1 MGTVSR
7 LSEPRS
13 RANRRR
19 EESNDRRP
27 KRRPASG
34 AGRATRMAT
43 QQTTTAG
50 RVLVGPSVILL
61 FVWMI
66 VPLVMTLYFS
76 TLRYSLLDPD
86 SVSFVGLQNYTAFLS
101 DPDFLTALYNTLVLV
116 ASVLIIS
123 VCGGI
128 LVALLMDQ
136 PVFGQNVLRLMV
148 IAPFFVIPTVSALVW
163 KNLLMN
169 PDSGL
174 FAWIA
179 RSLGFDPI
187 VWFTNW
193 PMLSVVIVV
202 SWEWLPFA
210 SLILL
215 TALQSLDEEQKEAA
229 SLDGAG
235 PIAYFGYIVL
245 PHIARA
251 ITVVILIE
259 TIFLLS
265 VFAEI
270 YVTTSG
276 GPGNATTNIPFLV
289 YKQALLNF
297 DIGGASAGGII
308 AVILANIVAFF
319 LVRIIGRNLE
329 G

>member
-1 MGTVSR
+1 VATR
-7 LSEPRS
+7 QTT
-13 RANRRR
+13 A
-19 EESNDRRP
+19 
-27 KRRPASG
+27 
-34 AGRATRMAT
+34 AGRI
-43 QQTTTAG
+43 
-50 RVLVGPSVILL
+50 LVAPSVILL
-61 FVWMI
+61 FAWMI
-66 VPLVMTLYFS
+66 VPLAMTLCFS
-76 TLRYSLLDPD
+76 SLRYSLLDAEN
-86 SVSFVGLQNYTAFLS
+86 SGFVGLQNYTAFLS
-101 DPDFLTALYNTLVLV
+101 DPDFIAAFSNTLILV
-116 ASVLIIS
+116 GSVFVAS

-136 PVFGQNVLRLMV
+136 PVFGQTVLRLMV
-148 IAPFFVIPTVSALVW
+148 IAPFFVMPTVSALVW

-179 RSLGFDPI
+179 ISLGFSPV
-187 VWFTNW
+187 VWFTNH
-193 PMLSVVIVV
+193 PMLSVIVVV

-235 PIAYFGYIVL
+235 PISYFGYIVL

-276 GPGNATTNIPFLV
+276 GPGVATTNIPFLV
-289 YKQALLNF
+289 YKQALLDF
-297 DIGGASAGGII
+297 DVGSASAGGVI
-308 AVILANIVAFF
+308 AVVLANVVAIFLMRIV
-319 LVRIIGRNLE
+319 GRYLE

>member
-1 MGTVSR
+1 
-7 LSEPRS
+7 
-13 RANRRR
+13 
-19 EESNDRRP
+19 
-27 KRRPASG
+27 
-34 AGRATRMAT
+34 MAT

-50 RVLVGPSVILL
+50 RVLVAPSVILL
-61 FVWMI
+61 FIWMI
-66 VPLVMTLYFS
+66 VPLALTLYFS
-76 TLRYSLLDPD
+76 LLHYSLLDPD
-86 SVSFVGLQNYTAFLS
+86 NISFVGLANYTSFLS
-101 DPDFLTALYNTLVLV
+101 DPNFIAALVNTLVLV
-116 ASVLIIS
+116 VSVLVIS

-136 PVFGQNVLRLMV
+136 QVYGLNVLRLMV
-148 IAPFFVIPTVSALVW
+148 IAPFFVMPTVSALVW

-169 PDSGL
+169 PDSGF

-179 RSLGFDPI
+179 KSLGFSPI

-193 PMLSVVIVV
+193 PMLSIIIIV

-235 PIAYFGYIVL
+235 PFAYFGYIVL
-245 PHIARA
+245 PHISRA

-276 GPGNATTNIPFLV
+276 GPGVATTNIPFLV
-289 YKQALLNF
+289 YKQALLDF
-297 DIGGASAGGII
+297 DVGGASAGGII
-308 AVILANIVAFF
+308 AVILANIVAIF
-319 LVRIIGRNLE
+319 LMRIIGKNLE

>member
-1 MGTVSR
+1 
-7 LSEPRS
+7 
-13 RANRRR
+13 
-19 EESNDRRP
+19 
-27 KRRPASG
+27 
-34 AGRATRMAT
+34 MAT
-43 QQTTTAG
+43 QQTTAAG
-50 RVLVGPSVILL
+50 RILVAPSVVLL
-61 FVWMI
+61 FAWMI
-66 VPLVMTLYFS
+66 VPLAMTLYFS
-76 TLRYSLLDPD
+76 LLRYSLLDAEN
-86 SVSFVGLQNYTAFLS
+86 SGFVGLQNYTAFFS
-101 DPDFLTALYNTLVLV
+101 DPDFVAALFNTLILV
-116 ASVLIIS
+116 GSVLAIS

-136 PVFGQNVLRLMV
+136 PVFGQTVLRLMV
-148 IAPFFVIPTVSALVW
+148 IAPFLVMPTVSALVW

-179 RSLGFDPI
+179 ISLGFSPI
-187 VWFTNW
+187 VWFTNH

-235 PIAYFGYIVL
+235 PISYFGYIVL

-270 YVTTSG
+270 CVTTSG
-276 GPGNATTNIPFLV
+276 GPGVATTNIPFLV
-289 YKQALLNF
+289 YKQALLDF
-297 DIGGASAGGII
+297 DVGSASAGGVI
-308 AVILANIVAFF
+308 AVVLANVVAIFLMRIV
-319 LVRIIGRNLE
+319 GPNPE

>member
-1 MGTVSR
+1 
-7 LSEPRS
+7 
-13 RANRRR
+13 
-19 EESNDRRP
+19 
-27 KRRPASG
+27 
-34 AGRATRMAT
+34 MAT
-43 QQTTTAG
+43 QQTATAG
-50 RVLVGPSVILL
+50 RALVSPSVILL
-61 FVWMI
+61 FIWMI

-76 TLRYSLLDPD
+76 TLRYSLLDSD
-86 SVSFVGLQNYTAFLS
+86 NWAFVGLQNYASFLS
-101 DPDFLTALYNTLVLV
+101 DPDFLTALLNTLILV
-116 ASVLIIS
+116 VSVLIIS
-123 VCGGI
+123 VGGGM

-136 PVFGQNVLRLMV
+136 PVFGLNILRLMV
-148 IAPFFVIPTVSALVW
+148 IAPFFVMPTVSALVW

-179 RSLGFDPI
+179 RSLGFEPI

-193 PMLSVVIVV
+193 PMLSVIIVV

-235 PIAYFGYIVL
+235 AFSYFGYIVL
-245 PHIARA
+245 PHISRA

-276 GPGNATTNIPFLV
+276 GPGTATTNIPFLV

-297 DIGGASAGGII
+297 DVGSASAGGII
-308 AVILANIVAFF
+308 AVILANIVAIF
-319 LVRIIGRNLE
+319 LMRIIGKNLE

>member
-1 MGTVSR
+1 
-7 LSEPRS
+7 
-13 RANRRR
+13 
-19 EESNDRRP
+19 
-27 KRRPASG
+27 
-34 AGRATRMAT
+34 MAT

-50 RVLVGPSVILL
+50 RILVSPSVILL
-61 FVWMI
+61 FAWMI
-66 VPLVMTLYFS
+66 APLARTLYFS
-76 TLRYSLLDPD
+76 ALHYSLLDPTD
-86 SVSFVGLQNYTAFLS
+86 ISFVGLANYSF
-101 DPDFLTALYNTLVLV
+101 FLTDANFIAALVNTLILV
-116 ASVLIIS
+116 AATLVIS
-123 VCGGI
+123 VGGGM

-136 PVFGQNVLRLMV
+136 PVFGLNLLRLMV
-148 IAPFFVIPTVSALVW
+148 IAPFFVMPTVSALVW

-179 RSLGFDPI
+179 RSLGFSPI
-187 VWFTNW
+187 VWFTNA
-193 PMLSVVIVV
+193 PMLSVIIVV

-235 PIAYFGYIVL
+235 PLSYFGYIVL

-270 YVTTSG
+270 FVTTSG
-276 GPGNATTNIPFLV
+276 GPGVATTNIPWLV
-289 YKQALLNF
+289 YKEALLNF
-297 DIGGASAGGII
+297 DVGGASAGGIV
-308 AVILANIVAFF
+308 AVILANIVAIF
-319 LVRIIGRNLE
+319 LMRIVGRNLE
-329 G
+329 A

>member
-1 MGTVSR
+1 MGF
-7 LSEPRS
+7 E
-13 RANRRR
+13 
-19 EESNDRRP
+19 
-27 KRRPASG
+27 
-34 AGRATRMAT
+34 
-43 QQTTTAG
+43 
-50 RVLVGPSVILL
+50 
-61 FVWMI
+61 
-66 VPLVMTLYFS
+66 
-76 TLRYSLLDPD
+76 
-86 SVSFVGLQNYTAFLS
+86 
-101 DPDFLTALYNTLVLV
+101 
-116 ASVLIIS
+116 
-123 VCGGI
+123 
-128 LVALLMDQ
+128 
-136 PVFGQNVLRLMV
+136 
-148 IAPFFVIPTVSALVW
+148 
-163 KNLLMN
+163 
-169 PDSGL
+169 
-174 FAWIA
+174 
-179 RSLGFDPI
+179 PI

-193 PMLSVVIVV
+193 PMLSVIIIV

-235 PIAYFGYIVL
+235 PISYFVYIVL

-276 GPGNATTNIPFLV
+276 GPGVATTNIPFLV

-297 DIGGASAGGII
+297 DVGGASAGGIV
-308 AVILANIVAFF
+308 AVILANIVAIF

>member
-1 MGTVSR
+1 MPSATRTGDW
-7 LSEPRS
+7 
-13 RANRRR
+13 RAQR
-19 EESNDRRP
+19 EE
-27 KRRPASG
+27 
-34 AGRATRMAT
+34 RATTMAT
-43 QQTTTAG
+43 QQTATAG
-50 RVLVGPSVILL
+50 RALVSPSVILL
-61 FVWMI
+61 FIWMI
-66 VPLVMTLYFS
+66 VPLAMTLYFS
-76 TLRYSLLDPD
+76 TLRYSLLDPE
-86 SVSFVGLQNYTAFLS
+86 SSGFVGLQNYTSFLS
-101 DPDFLTALYNTLVLV
+101 DPDFLTALFNTLILVVSVLV
-116 ASVLIIS
+116 IS
-123 VCGGI
+123 VGGGM

-136 PVFGQNVLRLMV
+136 PVFGLNILRLMV
-148 IAPFFVIPTVSALVW
+148 IAPFFVMPTVSALVW

-179 RSLGFDPI
+179 RSLGFEPI

-193 PMLSVVIVV
+193 PMLSVIIVV

-235 PIAYFGYIVL
+235 AFSYFGYIVL
-245 PHIARA
+245 PHISRA

-276 GPGNATTNIPFLV
+276 GPGTATTNIPFLV

-297 DIGGASAGGII
+297 DVGSASAGGII
-308 AVILANIVAFF
+308 AVILANIVAIF
-319 LVRIIGRNLE
+319 LMRIIGKNLE

>member
-1 MGTVSR
+1 
-7 LSEPRS
+7 
-13 RANRRR
+13 
-19 EESNDRRP
+19 
-27 KRRPASG
+27 
-34 AGRATRMAT
+34 MAT

-50 RVLVGPSVILL
+50 RILAAPSVIIL

-76 TLRYSLLDPD
+76 TLHYSLLDPD
-86 SVSFVGLQNYTAFLS
+86 NVRFVGLANYISFLS
-101 DPDFLTALYNTLVLV
+101 DPNFIAALINTLVLV
-116 ASVLIIS
+116 VSALIIS

-148 IAPFFVIPTVSALVW
+148 IAPFFVMPTVSALVW

-179 RSLGFDPI
+179 KSLGFSPI

-193 PMLSVVIVV
+193 PMLSIVIIV

-229 SLDGAG
+229 ALDGAG
-235 PIAYFGYIVL
+235 AISYFFYIVL
-245 PHIARA
+245 PHISRA

-276 GPGNATTNIPFLV
+276 GPGVATTNIPFLV
-289 YKQALLNF
+289 YKQALLDF
-297 DIGGASAGGII
+297 DVGGASAGGII
-308 AVILANIVAFF
+308 AVILANIVAIF
-319 LVRIIGRNLE
+319 LMRIIGRNLE